1 MKKRHEIIALLA
13 ATAGL
18 GMTTAADAAIT
29 QVLKPPTEEVLSGQE
44 ALSDESLSRM
54 IQLAEAKG
62 HDRSGNSNAAGS
74 SDKSRQ
80 GNGNAKGFDK
90 SGNPNAA
97 GNPDKRGQGVGEN
110 DDEDDADD
118 DDDNGD
124 GDDGDDGEGDGHDN
138 GHGHGHGHDHHN
150 PS

>member
-13 ATAGL
+13 AAAGL
-18 GMTTAADAAIT
+18 GMGSAADAAVI
-29 QVLKPPTEEVLSGQE
+29 QHLNPPSTSVSGQE
-44 ALSDESLSRM
+44 AVTDQMLSRM

-74 SDKSRQ
+74 SSKSPQ
-80 GNGNAKGFDK
+80 GNGNAQGFSN

-97 GNPDKRGQGVGEN
+97 GSPTKPGQGKGKGN
-110 DDEDDADD
+110 
-118 DDDNGD
+118 
-124 GDDGDDGEGDGHDN
+124 
-138 GHGHGHGHDHHN
+138 N